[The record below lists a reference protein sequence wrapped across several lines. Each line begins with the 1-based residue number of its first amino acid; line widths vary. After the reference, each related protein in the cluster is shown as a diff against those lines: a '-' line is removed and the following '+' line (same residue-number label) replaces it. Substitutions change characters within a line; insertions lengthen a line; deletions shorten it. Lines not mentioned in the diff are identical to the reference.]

1 LFQSILN
8 FCHRFYYR
16 TIIFLVVVFSVTNT
30 QAAPGGR
37 AAPVMVEFARL
48 VFMAPQTWVA
58 GTVISR
64 YEARLAAEVD
74 GKITFVAEV
83 GTQVAEDDVL
93 AKIDSTFVKLKIEE
107 FKAAVE
113 RDRANLEFL
122 KGDLKRLKSLALQSN
137 ASQTRLDR
145 TRADREVARNELRIS
160 RSRLKQAREEKRR
173 HFIRAPFAGVVVE
186 RHMRRGERAS
196 VGDDV
201 LSLVDS
207 RELEVQARVPLD
219 TLDYVREGDVLT
231 LKVNAEEKQAK
242 VRALVAAGDLR
253 SRLLDLRLALTEN
266 GLTIGRPVR
275 IALPTAIAKEVLAVP
290 RDALVLR
297 RDGAAVFRVANDNKA
312 ERISV
317 QLGVASGSLV
327 AIVGDIKV
335 GDRVV
340 TRGGE
345 RLRPGQTVKILNV
358 DVIDKRDSVARK
370 DDEKNEKTSN
380 ETSNKKSPGQ

>member
-1 LFQSILN
+1 LQFLI
-8 FCHRFYYR
+8 FYKIR
-16 TIIFLVVVFSVTNT
+16 QVFVFVVSTLLAATFSTAT
-30 QAAPGGR
+30 ALAAPGPAGR
-37 AAPVMVEFARL
+37 AAPVMVESAQL

-74 GKITFVAEV
+74 GKIIFVAEV
-83 GTQVAEDDVL
+83 GTQVAEDDVI

-122 KGDLKRLKSLALQSN
+122 KGDLQRLKRLALQSN

-160 RSRLKQAREEKRR
+160 RTRLKQAREEKRR

-186 RHMRRGERAS
+186 RYMRRGERAS
-196 VGDDV
+196 VGDNV
-201 LSLVDS
+201 VSLVDS
-207 RELEVQARVPLD
+207 HELEVQARVPLD
-219 TLDYVREGDVLT
+219 TLDFVRKGDLLT

-266 GLTIGRPVR
+266 GWTIGQPVR
-275 IALPTAIAKEVLAVP
+275 ISLPTAIAKEVLAVP

-297 RDGAAVFRVANDNKA
+297 RDGAAVFRIADDNKA
-312 ERISV
+312 ERIAV
-317 QLGVASGSLV
+317 KLGIASGPLV
-327 AIVGDIKV
+327 AIDGDIKA

-345 RLRPGQTVKILNV
+345 RLRPGQTVNILNA
-358 DVIDKRDSVARK
+358 DTA
-370 DDEKNEKTSN
+370 
-380 ETSNKKSPGQ
+380 NKKDNQKADQTVSQEKSHGE

>member
-1 LFQSILN
+1 MN
-8 FCHRFYYR
+8 KVHR
-16 TIIFLVVVFSVTNT
+16 VF
-30 QAAPGGR
+30 AAAVFIVSAATALAAPGPGGR
-37 AAPVMVEFARL
+37 ATPVMVELARL
-48 VFMAPQTWVA
+48 EFMAPQTWVA

-64 YEARLAAEVD
+64 HQARLSTEVE
-74 GKITFVAEV
+74 GKITYIAEV
-83 GTQVAEDDVL
+83 GAQVAEDDVVV
-93 AKIDSTFVKLKIEE
+93 KIDSTFVKLKVEE

-122 KGDLKRLKSLALQSN
+122 KADLKRLKRLALQSN

-173 HFIRAPFAGVVVE
+173 HFIRAPFAGVVTE
-186 RHMRRGERAS
+186 RFMRRGERPGI
-196 VGDDV
+196 GDEV
-201 LSLVDS
+201 LGMVDS
-207 RELEVQARVPLD
+207 HELEVQARVPLD

-231 LKVNAEEKQAK
+231 LKVNAEEKQAR
-242 VRALVAAGDLR
+242 VRALVAAGDAR
-253 SRLLDLRLALTEN
+253 SRLLDLRLSLTEN
-266 GLTIGRPVR
+266 GWTIGQPVR

-297 RDGAAVFRVANDNKA
+297 RDGVAVFRVVTDKNADNKA

-317 QLGVASGSLV
+317 QLGVASGALV
-327 AIVGDIKV
+327 EVLGDIKA

-345 RLRPGQTVKILNV
+345 RLRPGQSVKVLN
-358 DVIDKRDSVARK
+358 AG
-370 DDEKNEKTSN
+370 SN
-380 ETSNKKSPGQ
+380 GKQSNGK

>member
-1 LFQSILN
+1 MLSA
-8 FCHRFYYR
+8 
-16 TIIFLVVVFSVTNT
+16 VTVL
-30 QAAPGGR
+30 AAPGPGGR
-37 AAPVMVEFARL
+37 AAPVMVESARL

-64 YEARLAAEVD
+64 YQARLAAEVD

-83 GTQVAEDDVL
+83 GTQVAEDDVI

-113 RDRANLEFL
+113 RDRANLDFL
-122 KGDLKRLKSLALQSN
+122 KADLQRLKRLALQSN

-160 RSRLKQAREEKRR
+160 RSRLNQAREEKRR
-173 HFIRAPFAGVVVE
+173 HFIRTPFAGVVVE

-201 LSLVDS
+201 LSVVDS
-207 RELEVQARVPLD
+207 HELEVQARVPLD

-253 SRLLDLRLALTEN
+253 SRLLDLRLVLTEN

-275 IALPTAIAKEVLAVP
+275 IALPAAIAKEVLAIP

-297 RDGAAVFRVANDNKA
+297 RDGAVVFRIGDDNKA
-312 ERISV
+312 ERVSV
-317 QLGVASGSLV
+317 QLGVASGPLV
-327 AIVGDIKV
+327 AIVGDIKA

-345 RLRPGQTVKILNV
+345 RLRPGQTVKILNS
-358 DVIDKRDSVARK
+358 DTADK
-370 DDEKNEKTSN
+370 KNSQNSSQENSQNISHGK
-380 ETSNKKSPGQ
+380 